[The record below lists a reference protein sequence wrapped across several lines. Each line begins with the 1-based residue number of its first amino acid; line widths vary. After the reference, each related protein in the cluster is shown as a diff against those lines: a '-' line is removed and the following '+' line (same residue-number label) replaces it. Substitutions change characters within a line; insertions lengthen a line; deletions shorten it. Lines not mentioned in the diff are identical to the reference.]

1 MHWKFPLNAML
12 CPRLSF
18 CPDLFFLRFS
28 RMAGNAVRAGGGS
41 SEPEPNFTTLTSHND
56 RRKQSLSEREQTQPP
71 PFTFLSCPF
80 HHDNEQ
86 VVQRGASTRWVTSSS
101 SVVLSKFRP
110 ESRLSVVVSRRS
122 GLVVMLG
129 VLWVQSFYERVTS
142 RCGVQPFRGRQVYLV
157 YLANC
162 NEPSSGLVHE
172 SSAEQFRMMVH
183 PQEHNGLVWT
193 NRWRG

>member
-1 MHWKFPLNAML
+1 MSKSFKEEHPL
-12 CPRLSF
+12 
-18 CPDLFFLRFS
+18 
-28 RMAGNAVRAGGGS
+28 
-41 SEPEPNFTTLTSHND
+41 
-56 RRKQSLSEREQTQPP
+56 
-71 PFTFLSCPF
+71 
-80 HHDNEQ
+80 
-86 VVQRGASTRWVTSSS
+86 
-101 SVVLSKFRP
+101 
-110 ESRLSVVVSRRS
+110 ESRLSVAVSRRS

-183 PQEHNGLVWT
+183 SQEHNGLV
-193 NRWRG
+193 